1 MNKTAIA
8 FLLGTLLSLYVSY
21 PLVTG
26 SLLLLCLVTF
36 ICYRKIWIL
45 GFIVGLLWCAYQAQ
59 FAIENKL
66 AADAPLKVSQV
77 QGLIASIP
85 ETYPDHISFEF
96 LQDAPS
102 LPRKIKLSWYFPPE
116 HTPKA
121 GERWQ
126 LTVKLKP
133 PFGMMN
139 PGGFD
144 YEKWLFSQGIG
155 ATGYIK
161 KAADN
166 QRLAKSKYWQIN
178 DWRFQLQQHIQSIIP
193 TASQLPLIVG
203 LAIGQRDDISQSQW
217 QVLRQTGTSHLMAI
231 SGLHIGLAAG
241 LGFYLIS
248 GLWRYTPFNTL
259 RIPAHR
265 IGAVGGLTVAIFY
278 ACLAGLSIPTQRA
291 LVMISLAMLA
301 LCLKR
306 QLYPSHILSLACILV
321 LLINP
326 FALLSAGFWLSFAAV
341 AIILLCFTQHFPAIK
356 LAWLKIHFLMAL
368 GLIPLLILFFN
379 DVSLISPIANLI
391 AIPLVSVLV
400 VPLIILAMIV
410 LPMSSSL
417 AAILLYAADF
427 LLNILWHILSFLSDL
442 SFASW
447 TTPVYPWPLLF
458 MLLLA
463 ILFVLL
469 PRGHPGKYL
478 VLVFLIPVLFYESE
492 RPDTGDFYLTVLD
505 VGQGLASVIE
515 TKHHTLIFDT
525 GPRYSE
531 SFNTGEAVVVP
542 FLRYRAIDHIDTLL
556 ISHGDNDHI
565 GGLHGI
571 INNIAV
577 DKVMASQSITNIDTR
592 LCKAGQHWQWDEVE
606 FTVLQPFPAQA
617 GSENERSCVLRVHG
631 KNLSALLPGDI
642 EKHGE
647 QALVQH
653 YGEELK
659 SDILLVP
666 HHGSRTS
673 SSQPFIDAVSPKYAV
688 FSVGFHNRYGFPV
701 QDIVQ
706 RYTTVE
712 SEILRTDWNGAILF
726 RNGDAPILWRQ
737 HEEQL
742 WTSKATE

>member
-8 FLLGTLLSLYVSY
+8 FLLGTLFSLYVSY

-36 ICYRKIWIL
+36 IYYRKIWIL
-45 GFIVGLLWCAYQAQ
+45 GFIVGLLWCAFQAQ

-66 AADAPLKVSQV
+66 ATDAPAKVSHI

-85 ETYPDHISFEF
+85 ETFPDHISFEF
-96 LQDAPS
+96 LPDAPD
-102 LPRKIKLSWYFPPE
+102 LPSKIKLSWYFPPE
-116 HTPKA
+116 HYPKA

-144 YEKWLFSQGIG
+144 YEKWLFSQDIG

-166 QRLAKSKYWQIN
+166 QRLAKSTYWQIN
-178 DWRFQLQQHIQSIIP
+178 DWRFQLQQQIQSLIP
-193 TASQLPLIVG
+193 AASQLPLILG
-203 LAIGQRDDISQSQW
+203 LAIGQRDDISPSQW
-217 QVLRQTGTSHLMAI
+217 QILRQTGTSHLMAI

-248 GLWRYTPFNTL
+248 WLWRYSPFNTFH
-259 RIPAHR
+259 IPAHR
-265 IGAVGGLTVAIFY
+265 IGAVAGLVVAIFY

-291 LVMISLAMLA
+291 LIMVSLAMLA
-301 LCLKR
+301 LFLKR
-306 QLYPSHILSLACILV
+306 QVYPSHILSLACIMV
-321 LLINP
+321 LLLNP

-341 AIILLCFTQHFPAIK
+341 AIILMCFTQRFPAIR
-356 LAWLKIHFLMAL
+356 LAWLKIHFVMAL
-368 GLIPLLILFFN
+368 GLIPLLVFFFT
-379 DVSLISPIANLI
+379 DVSVISPIANLI
-391 AIPLVSVLV
+391 AIPLVSILV

-410 LPMSSSL
+410 LPISSSL

-427 LLNILWHILSFLSDL
+427 LLDILWHILSFLSDVP
-442 SFASW
+442 FASW
-447 TTPVYPWPLLF
+447 NTPIYPWPLLF
-458 MLLLA
+458 MLILA
-463 ILFVLL
+463 ILLILL
-469 PRGHPGKYL
+469 PRGYPGKYL
-478 VLVFLIPVLFYESE
+478 ALVFLMPLLFYKTE
-492 RPDTGDFYLTVLD
+492 RPDSGDFYLSVLD

-525 GPRYSE
+525 GPQFSD
-531 SFNTGEAVVVP
+531 SFNTGEAVVIP
-542 FLRYRAIDHIDTLL
+542 FLRYRAINQIDTLL

-565 GGLHGI
+565 GGLHGV
-571 INNIAV
+571 INNTEVNQIMSSQTIRDV
-577 DKVMASQSITNIDTR
+577 DTL
-592 LCKAGQHWQWDEVE
+592 LCSAGQHWQWDGVE
-606 FTVLQPFPAQA
+606 FAVLQPFPEQS
-617 GSENERSCVLRVHG
+617 GSENERSCVLRIQG
-631 KNLSALLPGDI
+631 KNQSALLPGDI
-642 EKHGE
+642 EKQSE
-647 QALVQH
+647 QKLVQQ
-653 YGEELK
+653 YGDELK

-673 SSQPFIDAVSPKYAV
+673 SSMPFVHAVSPRYAI
-688 FSVGFHNRYGFPV
+688 FSVGFRNRYGFPV
-701 QDIVQ
+701 KDIVQ
-706 RYTTVE
+706 RYKVVG

-726 RNGDAPILWRQ
+726 RNGDAPVLWRQ
-737 HEEQL
+737 HEEHL